1 MFLDVI
7 IDLYNL
13 LSYNLEVEHSRTD
26 LHDIVYIL
34 CNINPSEDKTRIKS
48 RYLDSLRQPTLNVST
63 TSEVST

>member
-26 LHDIVYIL
+26 LHDSVYIL

-48 RYLDSLRQPTLNVST
+48 RYLDSLRQHTLNVST
-63 TSEVST
+63 T